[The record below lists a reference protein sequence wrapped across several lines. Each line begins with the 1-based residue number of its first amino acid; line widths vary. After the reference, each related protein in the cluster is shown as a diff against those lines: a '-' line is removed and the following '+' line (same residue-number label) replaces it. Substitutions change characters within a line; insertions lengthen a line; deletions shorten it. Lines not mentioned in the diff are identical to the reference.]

1 MTNITPNA
9 WQQISASNFTNFL
22 FSAVQLV
29 PGKKGREG
37 GKNSRDECPSPTSRR
52 VDHGTMKWSSRHV
65 LVTAL
70 LRTSDITISLWL
82 MQTFVQ
88 IAGNVLSHPSPL
100 PPLSV
105 VPTNASYAVHT
116 CARRCNERVC
126 KCVCHDYTSSS
137 SVCNCSPFV
146 PQVARKQ
153 RAAWRW
159 NVIPCEFC
167 WTRGGGN
174 KNRYAGFIIEIFSFD
189 NIIVASHA
197 RVVCSNDIAVSK
209 LAIRDWLEK
218 WFFSLSLFRFL
229 MERFSPW
236 RVKGNR

>member
-1 MTNITPNA
+1 MLSKFFLFTSLAHLFDASLRIIFINFLQNFHHVTPPLPLSFPNPEYNKMTNITPNA

-52 VDHGTMKWSSRHV
+52 ADHGTMKWSSRHV

-146 PQVARKQ
+146 PPSGEEAKSGVALERDSLWILLDAEAEGIKTG
-153 RAAWRW
+153 
-159 NVIPCEFC
+159 
-167 WTRGGGN
+167 TR
-174 KNRYAGFIIEIFSFD
+174 D
-189 NIIVASHA
+189 
-197 RVVCSNDIAVSK
+197 
-209 LAIRDWLEK
+209 L
-218 WFFSLSLFRFL
+218 LSRFL
-229 MERFSPW
+229 ASII
-236 RVKGNR
+236 

>member
-1 MTNITPNA
+1 MY
-9 WQQISASNFTNFL
+9 
-22 FSAVQLV
+22 
-29 PGKKGREG
+29 
-37 GKNSRDECPSPTSRR
+37 CPT
-52 VDHGTMKWSSRHV
+52 
-65 LVTAL
+65 
-70 LRTSDITISLWL
+70 
-82 MQTFVQ
+82 
-88 IAGNVLSHPSPL
+88 
-100 PPLSV
+100 PPLSLPSLLYRRTLRTRSTRARGV
-105 VPTNASYAVHT
+105 VTSVFASAYVMIT
-116 CARRCNERVC
+116 RVRA
-126 KCVCHDYTSSS
+126 
-137 SVCNCSPFV
+137 PFV
-146 PQVARKQ
+146 IVARLCPQVARKQ

-218 WFFSLSLFRFL
+218 WFFSLFLFRFL

-236 RVKGNR
+236 PVKGNR